1 MGKHRKTG
9 EYREKHKG
17 TWENR
22 GKQKETGKYGKTY
35 QDEEIHG
42 KT

>member
-1 MGKHRKTG
+1 M
-9 EYREKHKG
+9 E

-35 QDEEIHG
+35 IKPGGYMG
-42 KT
+42 KHRNTGETRGKQ